1 MSWGK
6 APCHIS
12 SRRHLKGSN
21 ARFETSAR
29 EWFRT
34 CDRFCAHLVRTNW
47 RACDFKTEGTRPHF
61 VPQRNASTSP
71 TWWRTF
77 YGFPGFLHPPWTALY
92 PLLTHPPTYT
102 CTPRF
107 LIRARTHT
115 HTHHANRYRVDSTIF
130 LIYGYF
136 DRQF

>member
-1 MSWGK
+1 MSRGK

-29 EWFRT
+29 ERFRT

-47 RACDFKTEGTRPHF
+47 RARDFKTEGTGSHF

-77 YGFPGFLHPPWTALY
+77 YGFPGFLHPSWTALY
-92 PLLTHPPTYT
+92 HLTHP
-102 CTPRF
+102 
-107 LIRARTHT
+107 HT
-115 HTHHANRYRVDSTIF
+115 HTRHAIDVESSPFFSSTDTSTDSCRVSHI
-130 LIYGYF
+130 L
-136 DRQF
+136 RR